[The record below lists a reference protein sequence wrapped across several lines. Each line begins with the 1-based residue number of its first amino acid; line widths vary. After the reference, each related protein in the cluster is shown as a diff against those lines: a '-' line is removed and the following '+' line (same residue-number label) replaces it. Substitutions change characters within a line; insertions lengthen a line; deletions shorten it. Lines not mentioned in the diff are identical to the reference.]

1 MNGGQTGVEKTLN
14 IQPGPLTSSGHK
26 WLLWPCLLLAA
37 ATMALYWPATAYNFV
52 ALDDDQ
58 YVYDNPWVTHG
69 LDWSTIK
76 WAFTT
81 TYAANWH
88 PLTWLSHLLDIYMY
102 GLPPGGP
109 HFTNVLLHA
118 LNALLLFLV
127 LTHLTGAPWPS
138 WVAAALFAW
147 HPLRVE
153 SVAWISERKDLLCG
167 LFWMLTLWAYLRYAE
182 EFKVQSSKFKVFYV
196 LSLLLFAL
204 GLMSKP
210 MMVTLPF
217 VLLLLDYWP
226 LQQRRPLKEKW
237 PFFALAA
244 AGCAVTV
251 IAQHAGGAIKSFEQ
265 APFLL
270 RAANVPAAYVTYIY
284 QTFWPTHLCAF
295 YPLPDKAHLLA
306 AIGSG
311 LALAAITALTVRC
324 RREYPWLLVGWF
336 WFLGTLVP
344 VIGLVQV
351 GGQAL
356 ADRYTYLPSIGL
368 FIMLAWSVNHW
379 LARLPEARLWVGGA
393 AFLCLL
399 ACVLAT
405 ERQLPYWRDSLALY
419 GRILENFPDCA
430 GAQNGMGLALSD
442 AGRRD
447 EAIEH
452 YKEALRLEPASV
464 HAHYNLGI
472 ELAEAGKLEEAMF
485 QFNEALK
492 LNPRNE
498 QLHNNIGIVLA
509 QQGKF
514 QAALEQFQRAIAIN
528 PGYPKPYL
536 NAAMA
541 LERLGRTNEART
553 NYQKAEQLDPA
564 LRQSSRNP
572 R

>member
-1 MNGGQTGVEKTLN
+1 
-14 IQPGPLTSSGHK
+14 
-26 WLLWPCLLLAA
+26 
-37 ATMALYWPATAYNFV
+37 
-52 ALDDDQ
+52 
-58 YVYDNPWVTHG
+58 
-69 LDWSTIK
+69 
-76 WAFTT
+76 
-81 TYAANWH
+81 
-88 PLTWLSHLLDIYMY
+88 
-102 GLPPGGP
+102 
-109 HFTNVLLHA
+109 
-118 LNALLLFLV
+118 
-127 LTHLTGAPWPS
+127 
-138 WVAAALFAW
+138 
-147 HPLRVE
+147 
-153 SVAWISERKDLLCG
+153 
-167 LFWMLTLWAYLRYAE
+167 
-182 EFKVQSSKFKVFYV
+182 
-196 LSLLLFAL
+196 
-204 GLMSKP
+204 
-210 MMVTLPF
+210 
-217 VLLLLDYWP
+217 
-226 LQQRRPLKEKW
+226 
-237 PFFALAA
+237 
-244 AGCAVTV
+244 
-251 IAQHAGGAIKSFEQ
+251 
-265 APFLL
+265 
-270 RAANVPAAYVTYIY
+270 
-284 QTFWPTHLCAF
+284 
-295 YPLPDKAHLLA
+295 
-306 AIGSG
+306 
-311 LALAAITALTVRC
+311 
-324 RREYPWLLVGWF
+324 
-336 WFLGTLVP
+336 
-344 VIGLVQV
+344 LVQV